1 MFDVESVLEE
11 APESTEQL
19 DFDRI
24 QDIEMMGGT
33 TSGYVWVHLGTDSY
47 FPPEVKVRL
56 VR

>member
-24 QDIEMMGGT
+24 QDIEMMGGAT
-33 TSGYVWVHLGTDSY
+33 LGTDSY

-56 VR
+56 VW